1 MAIPFNMNR
10 LKETELSYPQRFA
23 TMLQKDYGLIF
34 FNEGNKSSPESNHAV
49 IKDYIGIESSIR
61 DIESFYKAKGIQPCL
76 FSAMEGDELDKIGPT
91 LESHDFQV
99 QIMEE
104 EYLLHDHESSLLPAS
119 DLIIQ
124 RVRRLDIEMME
135 TIALEYGSDWTIKVV
150 ERHLQHP
157 SYHLLAGFHDGEL
170 AALASVGTYA
180 GYSRVSDI
188 FTREK
193 FRGKGYGGAMIHFL
207 VDYHRGLSENHL
219 YLFSE
224 HPATTKIVEK
234 GGFSKL
240 PLDFQ
245 GWVATKEA

>member
-10 LKETELSYPQRFA
+10 MKETELLYPQRFA
-23 TMLQKDYGLIF
+23 NMVQKDYGLIF
-34 FNEGNKSSPESNHAV
+34 FNEGNKTSPESNHAV
-49 IKDYIGIESSIR
+49 IKDYIGIEGSIR
-61 DIESFYKAKGIQPCL
+61 DIESFYKAKGIRASI
-76 FSAMEGDELDKIGPT
+76 FSAMESNELTKIRAS
-91 LESHDFQV
+91 LENHDFQL

-104 EYLLHDHESSLLPAS
+104 EYLLHDHEGSLRPAG

-124 RVRRLDIEMME
+124 RVRRLDIDMME
-135 TIALEYGSDWTIKVV
+135 TIALEYGTDSTIKVV

-157 SYHLLAGFHDGEL
+157 SYHLLAGFYNGEL

-188 FTREK
+188 FTRDK
-193 FRGKGYGGAMIHFL
+193 FRGRGYGGAMIHYL
-207 VDYHRGLSENHL
+207 IDYHRGISANYL
-219 YLFSE
+219 YLFSD